1 MNHSSLRVPATDS
14 RHPWAACSQRG
25 RSARG
30 AFTLVELLVVIAII
44 GLLVGLLLPAVQSV
58 REAARRTECKANLKQ
73 VGLAMMM
80 YLDRKSRG
88 TFPDA
93 AILPSEEL
101 MLYNLSST
109 PPRPIKPSIASILG
123 PYSENNR
130 NIFKCPSD
138 NSYFERSTTY
148 LDSLKARLS
157 PLGRSLS
164 DTPTEYKTLPYEGS
178 SYEYPARR
186 LALKTREQA
195 YASRGASGA
204 SSKTWILY
212 EYEAFH
218 GGGGFF
224 DNSDASYDPNSS
236 SDWTPPEGARNFLYG
251 DAHVENL

>member
-1 MNHSSLRVPATDS
+1 MNQSSRVTATDS
-14 RHPWAACSQRG
+14 RQPLGACSQRR

-30 AFTLVELLVVIAII
+30 AFTLVELLGVIAII

-58 REAARRTECKANLKQ
+58 REASRRTECKANLKQ

-101 MLYNLSST
+101 VLFDISGTS
-109 PPRPIKPSIASILG
+109 PRPIKPSIASVLG

-138 NSYFERSTTY
+138 TTYFERSTTY
-148 LDSLKARLS
+148 IDSLKTRLS
-157 PLGRSLS
+157 VLGRSMS
-164 DTPTEYKTLPYEGS
+164 DAPTEYKTLPYEGS
-178 SYEYPARR
+178 SYEYPQRR
-186 LALKTREQA
+186 LANKTREQA
-195 YASRGASGA
+195 YTSRGAPGA
-204 SSKTWILY
+204 STKVWIMY

-251 DAHVENL
+251 DGHTENL